1 MGRSNM
7 SSLKITLIPLAICL
21 LLSLNSQISGK
32 PSPKYFIIKTKE
44 KPKKNNDYTGNV
56 NNVGGKIGGIGD
68 GSWNHGDYTIGVPIL
83 PKLTKLPKFPK
94 LPKLPSLDYTLDV
107 TNVGGKIGGI
117 GDGSVN
123 SGDYT
128 GNVKNVGGKIGG
140 IGDRSVNSGDYMT
153 IGTANNQG
161 VITENNNHWH
171 GYWGKK

>member
-7 SSLKITLIPLAICL
+7 SSLRITLLPLAICL

-32 PSPKYFIIKTKE
+32 PSPKHFLIETKE
-44 KPKKNNDYTGNV
+44 KTKKNNDYTDN
-56 NNVGGKIGGIGD
+56 
-68 GSWNHGDYTIGVPIL
+68 
-83 PKLTKLPKFPK
+83 
-94 LPKLPSLDYTLDV
+94 V

-140 IGDRSVNSGDYMT
+140 IGDGSWNHGDYMN
-153 IGTANNQG
+153 IGTANNAG
-161 VITENNNHWH
+161 SMTENNNHWH

>member
-7 SSLKITLIPLAICL
+7 ASLKIILLPLTICL
-21 LLSLNSQISGK
+21 LLSLNSQVSGK
-32 PSPKYFIIKTKE
+32 PSPKHFLIETKE
-44 KPKKNNDYTGNV
+44 KAKKNN
-56 NNVGGKIGGIGD
+56 
-68 GSWNHGDYTIGVPIL
+68 
-83 PKLTKLPKFPK
+83 
-94 LPKLPSLDYTLDV
+94 DYTLDV

-117 GDGSVN
+117 GDGSWN
-123 SGDYT
+123 HGDYT

-161 VITENNNHWH
+161 VITENNNHYH

>member
-1 MGRSNM
+1 MGRSKM
-7 SSLKITLIPLAICL
+7 SSLKITLLPLAICL
-21 LLSLNSQISGK
+21 LLSLNSQVSGK
-32 PSPKYFIIKTKE
+32 PSPKHFLIETKE
-44 KPKKNNDYTGNV
+44 KAKKNN
-56 NNVGGKIGGIGD
+56 
-68 GSWNHGDYTIGVPIL
+68 
-83 PKLTKLPKFPK
+83 
-94 LPKLPSLDYTLDV
+94 DYTLDV

-117 GDGSVN
+117 GDGSFN

-161 VITENNNHWH
+161 VITENNNHYH